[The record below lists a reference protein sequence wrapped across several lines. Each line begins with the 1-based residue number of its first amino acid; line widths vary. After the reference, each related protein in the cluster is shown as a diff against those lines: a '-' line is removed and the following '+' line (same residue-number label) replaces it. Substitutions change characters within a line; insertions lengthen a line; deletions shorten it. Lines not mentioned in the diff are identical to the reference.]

1 MIKSNNTLFSILGSK
16 VNYFFLKIKVGD
28 RALIPTADFD
38 YNYFKKPIQY
48 YRSTFL
54 PLTM

>member
-28 RALIPTADFD
+28 RALIPAADFVF
-38 YNYFKKPIQY
+38 NYFKNLYNTIEALFY
-48 YRSTFL
+48 H
-54 PLTM
+54 